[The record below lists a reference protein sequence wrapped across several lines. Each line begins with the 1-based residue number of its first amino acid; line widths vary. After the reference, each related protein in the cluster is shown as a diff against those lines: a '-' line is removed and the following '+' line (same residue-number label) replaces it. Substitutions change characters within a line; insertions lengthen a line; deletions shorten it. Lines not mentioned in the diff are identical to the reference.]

1 MKKVIE
7 IGAFQAKNQL
17 SSLLRQV
24 EKGQRV
30 FITRRGERV
39 ALLIGVRDQL
49 ADIVE
54 DASPEERLAQIREFR
69 RTAKRGK
76 ESLKDLIEEGRR

>member
-39 ALLIGVRDQL
+39 ALLIGVHDQL
-49 ADIVE
+49 EPSIEEAT
-54 DASPEERLAQIREFR
+54 PEEHLEQIQDFR
-69 RTAKRGK
+69 RSAEEGR

>member
-39 ALLIGVRDQL
+39 ALLIGVHDRL
-49 ADIVE
+49 EGVIE
-54 DASPEERLAQIREFR
+54 EASPEERLEQIREFR
-69 RTAKRGK
+69 RSAKGGK

>member
-1 MKKVIE
+1 MKRAIE

-39 ALLIGVRDQL
+39 ALLIGVHDQL
-49 ADIVE
+49 VDAIE
-54 DASPEERLAQIREFR
+54 DESPEERLAQVREFR
-69 RTAKRGK
+69 RSAEGGK
-76 ESLKDLIEEGRR
+76 ESLKDLIEEGRG